1 MIKFIF
7 LVLIISYKTDNFFT
21 MKKTKTQTSGIL
33 TIILAGFFLL
43 SIPACKN
50 RTSSEGNTA
59 DRDTEK
65 EHDSRADVIH
75 EISEYPLPTSFDVTK
90 LLVEAGASYIL
101 NLCNP
106 VDNVNRYISLKSRAL
121 NLGVYGADLSYA
133 ATYNQAQ
140 ETMQYLEVSHELL
153 TDLEI
158 EAGFNEDM
166 VSSIERNIDNVDSLI
181 YIISESF
188 FRTYKYLASNEQ
200 DDMSILVMAGSWIE
214 ALYITTQISM
224 ISKDNS
230 EIIDIIVN
238 QNVSLEKLLEVMA
251 PISVI
256 DTGADVYEGLM
267 GLREIY
273 QQSGTGFSSEQ
284 LVDLINKTEELRKM
298 IIS

>member
-1 MIKFIF
+1 ME
-7 LVLIISYKTDNFFT
+7 
-21 MKKTKTQTSGIL
+21 KTKTHVNGIISVL
-33 TIILAGFFLL
+33 LAAFFLL
-43 SIPACKN
+43 SITACKN
-50 RTSSEGNTA
+50 RQSSEGASTVP
-59 DRDTEK
+59 DTRK
-65 EHDSRADVIH
+65 DYDNKADVIK

-106 VDNVNRYISLKSRAL
+106 VANVNRYISLKSKAL

-214 ALYITTQISM
+214 ALYITTQISI
-224 ISKDNS
+224 ISKDNT
-230 EIIDIIVN
+230 EIIDIIAN
-238 QNVSLEKLLEVMA
+238 QNSSLEKLLEVMA
-251 PISVI
+251 PIRVI
-256 DTGADVYEGLM
+256 DTGADIYEGLL
-267 GLREIY
+267 GLHEIY
-273 QQSGTGFSSEQ
+273 QQSGTDFSPEQ
-284 LVDLINKTEELRKM
+284 LEDLINRTEVLRKM
-298 IIS
+298 IIT

>member
-1 MIKFIF
+1 RQ
-7 LVLIISYKTDNFFT
+7 SNERASTAPETEEAYDSKTD
-21 MKKTKTQTSGIL
+21 
-33 TIILAGFFLL
+33 
-43 SIPACKN
+43 
-50 RTSSEGNTA
+50 
-59 DRDTEK
+59 
-65 EHDSRADVIH
+65 VIK

-106 VDNVNRYISLKSRAL
+106 VDNVNRYISLKSKAL

-140 ETMQYLEVSHELL
+140 ETMQYLDVSRELL

-166 VSSIERNIDNVDSLI
+166 VSRIERSIDDVDSLI
-181 YIISESF
+181 NIISDSF
-188 FRTYKYLASNEQ
+188 FKTYEYLASNEQ

-214 ALYITTQISM
+214 ALYITTQINL

-230 EIIDIIVN
+230 EIIDIITD
-238 QNVSLEKLLEVMA
+238 QKASLDKLLEVMA

-256 DTGADVYEGLM
+256 DTGADIYEGLM
-267 GLREIY
+267 GLHEIY
-273 QQSGTGFSSEQ
+273 EQGGTELSSEQ
-284 LVDLINKTEELRKM
+284 LKELISRTEKLRRM
-298 IIS
+298 IIT

>member
-1 MIKFIF
+1 
-7 LVLIISYKTDNFFT
+7 
-21 MKKTKTQTSGIL
+21 MKKTKTQVDGIVS
-33 TIILAGFFLL
+33 ILLAAFFLL
-43 SIPACKN
+43 SMSACKN
-50 RTSSEGNTA
+50 RQSNERAS
-59 DRDTEK
+59 TEP
-65 EHDSRADVIH
+65 ETEEDYDSKIDVIK

-106 VDNVNRYISLKSRAL
+106 VDNVNRYISLKSKAL

-140 ETMQYLEVSHELL
+140 ETMQYLDVSRELL

-166 VSSIERNIDNVDSLI
+166 VSRIERSIDDVDSLI
-181 YIISESF
+181 NIISDSF
-188 FRTYKYLASNEQ
+188 FKTYEYLASNEQ

-214 ALYITTQISM
+214 ALYITTQINL

-230 EIIDIIVN
+230 EIIDIITD
-238 QNVSLEKLLEVMA
+238 QKASLDKLLEVMA

-256 DTGADVYEGLM
+256 DTGADIYEGLM
-267 GLREIY
+267 GLHEIY
-273 QQSGTGFSSEQ
+273 EQGGTELSSEQ
-284 LVDLINKTEELRKM
+284 LKELISRTEKLRRM
-298 IIS
+298 IIT

>member
-1 MIKFIF
+1 ME
-7 LVLIISYKTDNFFT
+7 
-21 MKKTKTQTSGIL
+21 KTKTHVNGIISVL
-33 TIILAGFFLL
+33 LAAFFLL
-43 SIPACKN
+43 SITACKN
-50 RTSSEGNTA
+50 RQSNEGASTVP
-59 DRDTEK
+59 DTRK
-65 EHDSRADVIH
+65 DYDNKADVIK

-106 VDNVNRYISLKSRAL
+106 VANVNRYISLKSKAL

-166 VSSIERNIDNVDSLI
+166 VSSIQRNIDNVDSLI

-214 ALYITTQISM
+214 ALYITTQISI
-224 ISKDNS
+224 ISKDNT
-230 EIIDIIVN
+230 EIIDIIAN
-238 QNVSLEKLLEVMA
+238 QNSSLEKLLEVMA
-251 PISVI
+251 PIRVI
-256 DTGADVYEGLM
+256 DTGADIYEGLL
-267 GLREIY
+267 GLHEIY
-273 QQSGTGFSSEQ
+273 QQSGTDFSPEQ
-284 LVDLINKTEELRKM
+284 LEDLINRTEVLRKM
-298 IIS
+298 IIT

>member
-1 MIKFIF
+1 MVPITTHN
-7 LVLIISYKTDNFFT
+7 TDNCIK
-21 MKKTKTQTSGIL
+21 MKKTKTHVNGI
-33 TIILAGFFLL
+33 ISILLSAFFLL
-43 SIPACKN
+43 SISACKN
-50 RTSSEGNTA
+50 RQSASEGKSVA
-59 DRDTEK
+59 PITE
-65 EHDSRADVIH
+65 EEYDSKDDVIK
-75 EISEYPLPTSFDVTK
+75 EISEYPLPSSFEVTK

-106 VDNVNRYISLKSRAL
+106 IDNVNRYISLKSKAL

-140 ETMQYLEVSHELL
+140 ETILYLDVSRELL

-166 VSSIERNIDNVDSLI
+166 VSSIEDNLDNVDSLI
-181 YIISESF
+181 SIISDSF
-188 FRTYKYLASNEQ
+188 VRTYKYLASNEQ

-238 QNVSLEKLLEVMA
+238 QNASLEKLMEVMA

-256 DTGADVYEGLM
+256 DTGDDVYEGLM

-284 LVDLINKTEELRKM
+284 LADLINKTEELRKM

>member
-1 MIKFIF
+1 
-7 LVLIISYKTDNFFT
+7 
-21 MKKTKTQTSGIL
+21 MKKTKTHVNGIMS
-33 TIILAGFFLL
+33 ILLSAFFLL
-43 SIPACKN
+43 SISACKN
-50 RTSSEGNTA
+50 RQSASEVKSTAPNT
-59 DRDTEK
+59 E
-65 EHDSRADVIH
+65 EVYDSKDDVIK
-75 EISEYPLPTSFDVTK
+75 EISEYPLPSSFEVTK
-90 LLVEAGASYIL
+90 LLVKAGASYIL

-106 VDNVNRYISLKSRAL
+106 IDNVNRYISLKSKAL

-140 ETMQYLEVSHELL
+140 ETILYLDVSHELL

-166 VSSIERNIDNVDSLI
+166 VSRIEHNLDNVDSLI
-181 YIISESF
+181 IIISDSF
-188 FRTYKYLASNEQ
+188 VRTYKYLASNEQ

-238 QNVSLEKLLEVMA
+238 QNVSLEKLLEVMV

-273 QQSGTGFSSEQ
+273 QQSGTGFTSEQ

>member
-1 MIKFIF
+1 ME
-7 LVLIISYKTDNFFT
+7 
-21 MKKTKTQTSGIL
+21 KTKTHVNGI
-33 TIILAGFFLL
+33 ISILLAAFFLL
-43 SIPACKN
+43 SITACKN
-50 RTSSEGNTA
+50 RQSNEGASTVP
-59 DRDTEK
+59 DTRK
-65 EHDSRADVIH
+65 DYDNKADVIK

-106 VDNVNRYISLKSRAL
+106 VANVNRYISLKSKAL

-166 VSSIERNIDNVDSLI
+166 ASSIERNIDNVDSLI

-214 ALYITTQISM
+214 ALYITTQISI
-224 ISKDNS
+224 ISKDNT
-230 EIIDIIVN
+230 EIIDIIAN
-238 QNVSLEKLLEVMA
+238 QNSSLEKLLEVMA
-251 PISVI
+251 PIRVI
-256 DTGADVYEGLM
+256 DTGADIYEGLL
-267 GLREIY
+267 GLHEIY
-273 QQSGTGFSSEQ
+273 QQSGTDFSPEQ
-284 LVDLINKTEELRKM
+284 LEDLINRTEVLRKM
-298 IIS
+298 IIT

>member
-1 MIKFIF
+1 
-7 LVLIISYKTDNFFT
+7 
-21 MKKTKTQTSGIL
+21 MKKTKTQTSGIF

-50 RTSSEGNTA
+50 RTSSEGTTTV
-59 DRDTEK
+59 RDTE
-65 EHDSRADVIH
+65 EVHDSKADVIH
-75 EISEYPLPTSFDVTK
+75 EISEYPLPSSFDVTK

-140 ETMQYLEVSHELL
+140 ETMQYLDVSRELL

-166 VSSIERNIDNVDSLI
+166 VSRIERSIDDVDSLI
-181 YIISESF
+181 NIISDSF
-188 FRTYKYLASNEQ
+188 FKTYEYLASNEQ

-214 ALYITTQISM
+214 ALYITTQINL

-230 EIIDIIVN
+230 EIIDIITD
-238 QNVSLEKLLEVMA
+238 QKASLDKLLEVMA

-256 DTGADVYEGLM
+256 DTGADIYEGLM
-267 GLREIY
+267 GLHEIY
-273 QQSGTGFSSEQ
+273 EQGGTELSSEQ
-284 LVDLINKTEELRKM
+284 LKELISRTEELRRM
-298 IIS
+298 IIT

>member
-1 MIKFIF
+1 ME
-7 LVLIISYKTDNFFT
+7 
-21 MKKTKTQTSGIL
+21 KTKTHVNGIISVL
-33 TIILAGFFLL
+33 LAAFFLL
-43 SIPACKN
+43 SITACKN
-50 RTSSEGNTA
+50 RQSNEGASTVP
-59 DRDTEK
+59 DTRK
-65 EHDSRADVIH
+65 DYDNKADVIK

-106 VDNVNRYISLKSRAL
+106 VANVNRYISLKSKAL

-166 VSSIERNIDNVDSLI
+166 ASSIERNIDNVDSLI

-214 ALYITTQISM
+214 ALYITTQISI
-224 ISKDNS
+224 ISKDNT
-230 EIIDIIVN
+230 EIIDIIAN
-238 QNVSLEKLLEVMA
+238 QNSSLEKLLEVMA
-251 PISVI
+251 PIRVI
-256 DTGADVYEGLM
+256 DTGADIYEGLL
-267 GLREIY
+267 GLHEIY
-273 QQSGTGFSSEQ
+273 QQSGTDFSPEQ
-284 LVDLINKTEELRKM
+284 LEDLINRTEVLRKM
-298 IIS
+298 IIT

>member
-1 MIKFIF
+1 ME
-7 LVLIISYKTDNFFT
+7 
-21 MKKTKTQTSGIL
+21 KTKTHVNGIISVL
-33 TIILAGFFLL
+33 LAAFFLL
-43 SIPACKN
+43 SITACKN
-50 RTSSEGNTA
+50 RQSSEGASTVP
-59 DRDTEK
+59 DTRK
-65 EHDSRADVIH
+65 DYDNKADVIK

-106 VDNVNRYISLKSRAL
+106 VANVNRYISLKSKAL

-166 VSSIERNIDNVDSLI
+166 VSSIQRNIDNVDSLI

-214 ALYITTQISM
+214 ALYITTQISI
-224 ISKDNS
+224 ISKDNT
-230 EIIDIIVN
+230 EIIDIIAN
-238 QNVSLEKLLEVMA
+238 QNSSLEKLLEVMA
-251 PISVI
+251 PIRVI
-256 DTGADVYEGLM
+256 DTGADIYEGLL
-267 GLREIY
+267 GLHEIY
-273 QQSGTGFSSEQ
+273 QQSGTDFSPEQ
-284 LVDLINKTEELRKM
+284 LEDLINRTEVLRKM
-298 IIS
+298 IIT